1 MVWFIHVHDICISQ
15 NTTVVGGTFTATD
28 CVATVV
34 GGASHTPWETDT
46 LHTWLESRSV
56 SLWLRHAWPGS
67 MSGGSWERYCAPLE
81 WNKDVT
87 DECLI
92 EQCSPSRAWQDGRER
107 LTLYFIPLV
116 SLPGHSELVSSE
128 RASVPGYVVTRT
140 LYKQHNERERQK
152 HTWTVSEYEVLG

>member
-1 MVWFIHVHDICISQ
+1 M
-15 NTTVVGGTFTATD
+15 
-28 CVATVV
+28 
-34 GGASHTPWETDT
+34 
-46 LHTWLESRSV
+46 
-56 SLWLRHAWPGS
+56 
-67 MSGGSWERYCAPLE
+67 
-81 WNKDVT
+81 T

-140 LYKQHNERERQK
+140 LYNQHNEREREGSLMNQKK
-152 HTWTVSEYEVLG
+152 HTWTESGYEVLG